1 MQPILVVA
9 TTTSDLLTSVAEMKM
24 ADGQAN
30 QDQVMDVLIRKVGME
45 DHINIVKLFQV
56 SLCTKLVDKCEGTLM
71 FLCMPLYWKARED

>member
-9 TTTSDLLTSVAEMKM
+9 TTKSDLLTSVAEMKM

-56 SLCTKLVDKCEGTLM
+56 SLSTK
-71 FLCMPLYWKARED
+71 